1 MKTLSESILLN
12 INESVNPYAD
22 IISGL
27 ENGDYTLADVID
39 DLPPELEEY
48 KRLFNEYDEIYDYMA
63 SHNFDVNDF
72 TTLFWDTL
80 WSDVIKALKKLG
92 NNESINESAEPD
104 ETEESLI
111 KEVEREIEFCEE
123 KLKDSSLKGQERTD
137 TENDLNYAKKRLSDL
152 QKTKTVDNIKI
163 NSDEVAFVNRVLD
176 LIDNTYM
183 SRCVNGKCSYRA
195 FKNYWAG
202 IIDRMNKY
210 LDSDELKRFD
220 KTDK

>member
-1 MKTLSESILLN
+1 MKTLSESIL
-12 INESVNPYAD
+12 IN
-22 IISGL
+22 
-27 ENGDYTLADVID
+27 
-39 DLPPELEEY
+39 
-48 KRLFNEYDEIYDYMA
+48 
-63 SHNFDVNDF
+63 
-72 TTLFWDTL
+72 
-80 WSDVIKALKKLG
+80 
-92 NNESINESAEPD
+92 INESAEQN
-104 ETEESLI
+104 ETEEGLI

-137 TENDLNYAKKRLSDL
+137 TENDLIFFKNLFSDL

-176 LIDNTYM
+176 LIDSTYI

-210 LDSDELKRFD
+210 LDSDELKRFN

>member
-1 MKTLSESILLN
+1 MTNSFQSDIKSIL
-12 INESVNPYAD
+12 IN
-22 IISGL
+22 
-27 ENGDYTLADVID
+27 
-39 DLPPELEEY
+39 
-48 KRLFNEYDEIYDYMA
+48 
-63 SHNFDVNDF
+63 
-72 TTLFWDTL
+72 
-80 WSDVIKALKKLG
+80 
-92 NNESINESAEPD
+92 INESAEQN
-104 ETEESLI
+104 ETEEGLI

-163 NSDEVAFVNRVLD
+163 NSDEVTFVNRVLD
-176 LIDNTYM
+176 LIDSTYI

-210 LDSDELKRFD
+210 LDSDELKRFN